1 VINTALAGKA
11 DLANGFIPMS
21 QIPDLDYVPTTR
33 TINGNALSNDIT
45 LNTVPD
51 YSNATTG

>member
-1 VINTALAGKA
+1 
-11 DLANGFIPMS
+11 MS
-21 QIPDLDYVPTTR
+21 QIPNLDYVPTTR

-51 YSNATTG
+51 YSSATTG